1 VELISVVIPVFN
13 KQDTVERCI
22 RSVTAQTFVDIEIIA
37 IDDGSS
43 DGSATIL
50 RTIRD
55 PRLKVHSIPNGG
67 VSRARNLGLSLAT
80 AEVVC
85 FLDADDYWSDRFV
98 ERMNLLF
105 KQCADAALLC
115 GRYQIENEDGS
126 TRLGSYSL
134 PSDHFG
140 YVENF
145 FRTYRKSKSLV
156 CSSSVGVRRQALIDI
171 GGFPADA
178 TVGEDVYVWLE
189 LAKRHAVAADS
200 EVCST
205 VSYDDARN
213 DKRAITKIPYFIG
226 ANLKYAQK
234 KDADRDLIAFI
245 AYYSKIYA
253 ALAVLS
259 GTRKTA
265 LNYFNAWKGVRA
277 STAIACLC
285 IYAVPSFV
293 WSFARQTGRSL
304 ARRRS
309 KHR

>member
-1 VELISVVIPVFN
+1 MISVVIPVFN
-13 KQDTVERCI
+13 KQDTIERCI

-37 IDDGSS
+37 IDDGST
-43 DGSATIL
+43 DGSGDIL
-50 RTIRD
+50 RTISD
-55 PRLKVHSIPNGG
+55 ARLKVHSVPNGG
-67 VSRARNLGLSLAT
+67 VSRARNLGLRLAT

-85 FLDADDYWSDRFV
+85 FLDADDYWSDSFA
-98 ERMNLLF
+98 ERIYQLS
-105 KQCADAALLC
+105 KQYADAALLC

-134 PSDHFG
+134 PSNHFG
-140 YVENF
+140 YVQNF

-189 LAKRHAVAADS
+189 LAKKHAVAADS
-200 EVCST
+200 EICST

-213 DKRAITKIPYFIG
+213 DRRAIATIPYFIG

-234 KDADRDLIAFI
+234 KDADRDLIGFI

-253 ALAVLS
+253 ALAVIS

-265 LNYFNAWKGVRA
+265 LNYYNAWKGIRT

-293 WSFARQTGRSL
+293 WTFARQAGRSL
-304 ARRRS
+304 ARHRS
-309 KHR
+309 IHR